1 MKRVVLLKSVLEIW
15 FIYDLAKFLAL
26 ILKLFTKNEY
36 PVHHSFSKASEVSK
50 FIFKSLK
57 ASINVES
64 LFTKVL

>member
-1 MKRVVLLKSVLEIW
+1 MFFFPIISVVVVLT
-15 FIYDLAKFLAL
+15 YDLAKFLAP
-26 ILKLFTKNEY
+26 ILKLLTKNEY